1 MKNYKSLTLRLSVA
15 ILSITLAIF
24 LFILFI
30 NYLIS
35 RNLLLDDARKDAENI
50 SRLTV
55 SQIEEALNTV
65 ELPTNYL
72 AYYLAQNKLNTTEFS
87 KMLKLLCEY
96 DDRVISSFSVYFK
109 NEKKLNRDKL
119 SYHFHKKGFNEA
131 VLMENYKSYIIK
143 WAVQMQKENK
153 SFWSEPYND
162 DDTGELTAAYIVP
175 AFISNTDSTPI
186 KGLIGVEFR
195 LKWLKEVIESKKAFN
210 YDYVFILSKEGKP
223 VVRPGVSF
231 DANIDIFQVAK
242 QLNNPEIVDLAEKMI
257 AGESGSVEVGG
268 LFEEMKSVLYFMPV
282 PSTNWSLAVVFP
294 KRDLFRS
301 LYITTI
307 KLGITG
313 LIGFLLIL
321 IAVIIITKRLTKPL
335 QELSFTA
342 REIGKGNLKVEM
354 PALKRN
360 DEVKVLSESF
370 DTMQKE
376 LQVYID
382 NLVHTEKYKERIEN
396 ELKVAQSI
404 QMGYLRKDFVSFS
417 KNQAFQVVAEIKPAR
432 QIGGDFYDYFMLS
445 DAELCFAIGDVAGKG
460 VPAALTM
467 AIVLTLTRSG
477 NYQKEALNKIVEKMN
492 NTLVVQNENAVFT
505 TFFIGILNLETG
517 NLEFCN
523 AGHNYPYLMQGE
535 DLFEVKAT
543 HGPALGVVEDI
554 HYKSGKMKL
563 ESGNKLLLYTDGVID
578 AENPAKEF
586 YGKIRLEANLTENL
600 SKDIS
605 RISKDL
611 IKQLKKYTGSAQQSD
626 DITVLAIEYGGLET
640 NKSHPMNTA

>member
-1 MKNYKSLTLRLSVA
+1 M
-15 ILSITLAIF
+15 
-24 LFILFI
+24 
-30 NYLIS
+30 
-35 RNLLLDDARKDAENI
+35 LDDARKDAENI
-50 SRLTV
+50 SKLTV

-72 AYYLAQNKLNTTEFS
+72 AQYLAQNKLNTTEFS
-87 KMLKLLCEY
+87 KMLKLLSEN

-109 NEKKLNRDKL
+109 NEKNLNRDNVKF
-119 SYHFHKKGFNEA
+119 HFHKKGFNEA
-131 VLMENYKSYIIK
+131 DLMENYKSRIIK
-143 WAVQMQKENK
+143 WADLLRKENK

-223 VVRPGVSF
+223 VLRPGVSF
-231 DANIDIFQVAK
+231 DADTDIFQVAK

-257 AGESGSVEVGG
+257 AGESGSAEVGG
-268 LFEEMKSVLYFMPV
+268 VFQDMKSVLYFMPV

-321 IAVIIITKRLTKPL
+321 FAVMIITKRLTKPL
-335 QELSFTA
+335 QDLSFTA
-342 REIGKGNLKVEM
+342 REIGKGNLKVAF
-354 PALKRN
+354 PVLKRN
-360 DEVKVLSESF
+360 DEVKILSESL
-370 DTMQKE
+370 DTMQRE
-376 LQVYID
+376 LQVYIN
-382 NLVHTEKYKERIEN
+382 NLVNTEKYKERIEN

-404 QMGYLRKDFVSFS
+404 QMGYLRKDFISFS
-417 KNQAFQVVAEIKPAR
+417 KNQAFKLVAEIKPAR
-432 QIGGDFYDYFMLS
+432 QIGGDFYEYFMIS
-445 DAELCFAIGDVAGKG
+445 DTELCFAIGDVAGKG

-477 NYQKEALNKIVEKMN
+477 NYQKETLNKVVEKMN

-523 AGHNYPYLMQGE
+523 AGHNYPYLIKGE

-543 HGPALGVVEDI
+543 HGPALGAVEDI
-554 HYKSGKMKL
+554 HYKSGRMKL
-563 ESGNKLLLYTDGVID
+563 KSGSKLLLYTDGVID

-586 YGKIRLEANLTENL
+586 YAKIRLEANLTENL

-605 RISKDL
+605 HISKDL

-626 DITVLAIEYGGLET
+626 DITVLSIQYDGLEKS
-640 NKSHPMNTA
+640 KSHPMNNA